1 MQIDTQR
8 VIDDLL
14 EQNKQMTLQLSVA
27 RAMIAQLQEEIE
39 KSKQTELPA
48 KKTAS

>member
-27 RAMIAQLQEEIE
+27 RAMISQLQEELE
-39 KSKQTELPA
+39 NSKQSELP
-48 KKTAS
+48 SN

>member
-1 MQIDTQR
+1 MQIDSQK

-27 RAMIAQLQEEIE
+27 RAMIAQLQEQIE
-39 KSKQTELPA
+39 LGKTETTSASSK
-48 KKTAS
+48 K